1 MGNCWRTPANRPIEK
16 EMKMGNMR
24 EISIEECNAVFGGTI
39 TVNGNPP
46 VVPKTSGWIDPQ
58 LLSSLMGGSYGGYL
72 RTQALILAT
81 QAAPDVALDDER
93 VEQEPEPTPEPEIV
107 VNGITAKLDAELHK
121 KADNLTS
128 QLLLMGT
135 VLTGGIGI
143 ETALFAKLV
152 GVVGKELAIRIAAG
166 GALLG
171 DLALDKAVNKAVYD
185 VLLNNAIKDFQD
197 DGRINSSTLQDWE
210 AYNQFIEEYNAYV
223 DKLSPKNTE

>member
-1 MGNCWRTPANRPIEK
+1 
-16 EMKMGNMR
+16 
-24 EISIEECNAVFGGTI
+24 
-39 TVNGNPP
+39 
-46 VVPKTSGWIDPQ
+46 
-58 LLSSLMGGSYGGYL
+58 
-72 RTQALILAT
+72 
-81 QAAPDVALDDER
+81 
-93 VEQEPEPTPEPEIV
+93 
-107 VNGITAKLDAELHK
+107 
-121 KADNLTS
+121 
-128 QLLLMGT
+128 
-135 VLTGGIGI
+135 LTGGIGI